1 VFPDEADDDESS
13 EFCPPVPAE
22 DRLWRHPS
30 EIGAERLTFDS
41 LPLVVGSSPSPPHLA
56 PPRRSR
62 SSTIG
67 LVVVAGMVGAT
78 AALAAMVVAG
88 GLRPRIIERDRPSTA
103 TSATGSAADPVNA
116 STVANL
122 VEKLDRSVVRIEATV
137 AYDTRRGAAVAV
149 SETLVVTSAALVEG
163 ASNLTVRTPDSVL
176 FDAELVG
183 VDTVTGLAVLKVD
196 GADLVPA
203 PDADDQPGPGDPA
216 ITMAGS
222 VGGEADVSMSIISSV
237 DGTLDGPRGTM
248 RDLISFDR
256 PLPTTS
262 DGAALLDADGAA
274 LGICLR
280 LDDGDSQR
288 GYAVPMDVARDV
300 AQALEDGGSVRH
312 AWMGV
317 HGVDLPGK
325 DAMAYEVPG
334 GGLLTEVT
342 PDGPAEQAGLR
353 EGDVVLSM
361 GDRTIRS
368 ISDLAVAIREAEP
381 DQAIAVTYL
390 RDGVRSTM
398 TVTMGTTPT

>member
-1 VFPDEADDDESS
+1 
-13 EFCPPVPAE
+13 VPAE

-30 EIGAERLTFDS
+30 EIGAERLTFEAM
-41 LPLVVGSSPSPPHLA
+41 PLVVGSSPPP
-56 PPRRSR
+56 PPPSSSHRSR

-88 GLRPRIIERDRPSTA
+88 GLRPRIIERVRPSVA
-103 TSATGSAADPVNA
+103 TSSSGAADPVNA

-137 AYDTRRGAAVAV
+137 PDGTRRGAAVAV
-149 SETLVVTSAALVEG
+149 TETLVVTSALLVEG

-183 VDTVTGLAVLKVD
+183 TDAVTGIAVLRVE

-203 PDADDQPGPGDPA
+203 PDAADRPGPGDPA

-237 DGTLDGPRGTM
+237 GGTLDGPSGTM

-300 AQALEDGGSVRH
+300 ALALEDGGSVRH

-325 DAMAYEVPG
+325 DAMAYDVPG
-334 GGLLTEVT
+334 GGVLTEVT
-342 PDGPAEQAGLR
+342 PDGPADQAGLR
-353 EGDVVLSM
+353 YGDVVLNM
-361 GDRTIRS
+361 GERTIRS

-381 DQAIAVTYL
+381 DQDVPVTYL
-390 RDGVRSTM
+390 RDGARATI
-398 TVTMGTTPT
+398 TVKMGTTPT

>member
-1 VFPDEADDDESS
+1 M
-13 EFCPPVPAE
+13 PAE

-30 EIGAERLTFDS
+30 EVGAERLTFGA
-41 LPLVVGSSPSPPHLA
+41 LPLVVGTSPSPPPLA
-56 PPRRSR
+56 PHRRSR

-103 TSATGSAADPVNA
+103 TSAGSAADAVNA

-149 SETLVVTSAALVEG
+149 TETLVVTSAALVDG
-163 ASNLTVRTPDSVL
+163 ATTLTVRTPDSVL

-325 DAMAYEVPG
+325 DAMAYDVPG

-381 DQAIAVTYL
+381 GQPVAVTYL
-390 RDGVRSTM
+390 RGGARSTM

>member
-1 VFPDEADDDESS
+1 M
-13 EFCPPVPAE
+13 PV
-22 DRLWRHPS
+22 
-30 EIGAERLTFDS
+30 
-41 LPLVVGSSPSPPHLA
+41 VVGTTASRPSPSSH
-56 PPRRSR
+56 RSR

-88 GLRPRIIERDRPSTA
+88 GLRPRIIERGGSAAATTA
-103 TSATGSAADPVNA
+103 AGSAADPVNA

-137 AYDTRRGAAVAV
+137 ADDTRRGAAVAV
-149 SETLVVTSAALVEG
+149 TESLVVTSAVLVDG
-163 ASNLTVRTPDSVL
+163 ATTLTVRTPNSVL
-176 FDAELVG
+176 YDAELVG
-183 VDTVTGLAVLKVD
+183 TDPVTGIAVLRVE

-203 PDADDQPGPGDPA
+203 PAAEDQPGPGDTA

-237 DGTLDGPRGTM
+237 DGTLDGPSGTM

-256 PLPTTS
+256 PLSTTS

-280 LDDGDSQR
+280 VDDGDSQR

-317 HGVDLPGK
+317 HGSDLPGK
-325 DAMAYEVPG
+325 DAMAYDVPG
-334 GGLLTEVT
+334 GGVLTEVS
-342 PDGPAEQAGLR
+342 PDGPADVAGLR
-353 EGDVVLSM
+353 VGDVVLSM

-368 ISDLAVAIREAEP
+368 ISDLAVAIREAKP
-381 DQAIAVTYL
+381 GQAIPVTYL
-390 RDGVRSTM
+390 REGARATA
-398 TVTMGTTPT
+398 TVEMGTTPT